1 MIIELDRSEF
11 HTCKGLIHE
20 QGHLEIKAVLE
31 RINPGRVFVDDPQTP
46 TTGLVWLGN
55 HDGFFFIGSE
65 TNPAFNQEIN
75 GFIDDVIGPEAK
87 AQDVQSFIG
96 IGHHERWEPVI
107 REVFGHRGLEVFQQ
121 KVYGL
126 ETEHLRDSEPAALEE
141 GYRLVKLSR
150 DLYENRDGVIT
161 NPDFLQS
168 KILEFW
174 ATPEDFFQEGMGYAV
189 MHHDEVVSLC
199 FSGFL
204 AGDQHTIDIETLE
217 EHQGKGLGLAVAHRV
232 INEGLKQGLRPYWD
246 CMEINTPSNAI
257 ARRLGLVNVFDY
269 EVYMFSL

>member
-1 MIIELDRSEF
+1 MIIELDGSEF
-11 HTCKGLIHE
+11 HTCKGLINE
-20 QGHLEIKAVLE
+20 QGHLEVKAVIE
-31 RINPGRVFVDDPQTP
+31 RINPGRVFVDDPETP

-65 TNPAFNQEIN
+65 TNATFIQEIN

-87 AQDVQSFIG
+87 GQGVQSFIG

-107 REVFGHRGLEVFQQ
+107 MRLFGHRGLEVFQQ

-126 ETEHLRDSEPAALEE
+126 ETEQLRDFEPVALEE
-141 GYRLVKLSR
+141 GYRLVKLRR
-150 DLYENRDGVIT
+150 DLYENRNGVIT

-174 ATPEDFFQEGMGYAV
+174 ANPNDFFQEGMGYAV
-189 MHHDEVVSLC
+189 MHRDEVVSLC

-217 EHQGKGLGLAVAHRV
+217 EHQRKGLGLAVAHRV
-232 INEGLKQGLRPYWD
+232 INEGLEQGLRPYWD
-246 CMEINTPSNAI
+246 CMEINKPSNAI
-257 ARRLGLVNVFDY
+257 ARRLGLVNVFGY